1 MTLNTGELA
10 DDNLAFFRK
19 MLLKCK
25 TILQYFNLPC
35 FLIKHKRLLSKKKK
49 KKRACK
55 FSSNFMFGKC
65 LF

>member
-1 MTLNTGELA
+1 MTLKTGELA

-35 FLIKHKRLLSKKKK
+35 FFNQINAVLVSIRDFFQK
-49 KKRACK
+49 
-55 FSSNFMFGKC
+55 NFF
-65 LF
+65 F